1 MDYFL
6 IKINYFRF
14 ILPAS
19 MVICNDISAYIFGR
33 LFGRTPLSS
42 LSPKKTV
49 EGFIGGVFSTM
60 IFGYFVNILFIF
72 LRKSFYN

>member
-1 MDYFL
+1 
-6 IKINYFRF
+6 
-14 ILPAS
+14 

-60 IFGYFVNILFIF
+60 IFGYFVINYNL
-72 LRKSFYN
+72 KSFEKKEKNISNT

>member
-1 MDYFL
+1 
-6 IKINYFRF
+6 
-14 ILPAS
+14 

-60 IFGYFVNILFIF
+60 IFGYFVNILFNF
-72 LRKSFYN
+72 L